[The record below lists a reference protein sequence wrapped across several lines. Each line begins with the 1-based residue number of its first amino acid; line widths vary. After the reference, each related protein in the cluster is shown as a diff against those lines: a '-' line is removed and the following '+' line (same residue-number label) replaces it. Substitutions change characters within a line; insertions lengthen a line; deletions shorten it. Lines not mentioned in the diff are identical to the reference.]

1 MLDSME
7 KEHQEKA
14 KEWIGVVSSQT
25 TTRTHQET
33 SQDQFD
39 YDFDIQKCNSSH
51 TCETMHAHNSVQPLK
66 SQKASALHMHHMF
79 RRV

>member
-39 YDFDIQKCNSSH
+39 YDFDILVKLFPHLWNN
-51 TCETMHAHNSVQPLK
+51 AR
-66 SQKASALHMHHMF
+66 A
-79 RRV
+79 